1 MRALRIAGG
10 LLLAA
15 LGVALLLAAASVR
28 DAGRALERADLAANA
43 NPRRQLETVKL
54 GGPLPDALPRWLL
67 SIDDDL
73 ALREAQ
79 RDWLRARGV
88 AASPSVSSEQA
99 SAEAQASLA
108 PFSRKGGSP
117 ARSSFAGTRMGVLA
131 FDARPAGGGGGPSN
145 EESAETAFRQA
156 VDGDPNADDAAFDL
170 ELLLRR
176 TQASGQQNQPGR
188 QTNGEGKGRFGAGS
202 STEGHGY

>member
-1 MRALRIAGG
+1 MRALRIGGG
-10 LLLAA
+10 LLLAG
-15 LGVALLLAAASVR
+15 LGVVLLLAAASVR
-28 DAGRALERADLAANA
+28 DAGTALERADLAANA
-43 NPRRQLETVKL
+43 NPRQLHPVKL

-73 ALREAQ
+73 ALRRAQ
-79 RDWLRARGV
+79 GDWLRARGV

-108 PFSRKGGSP
+108 PFTQDHGSP
-117 ARSSFAGTRMGVLA
+117 ARASFAGTRMGVLA

-156 VDGDPNADDAAFDL
+156 VHADPNADDAAFDL

-176 TQASGQQNQPGR
+176 TQASGQRNQPGR
-188 QTNGEGKGRFGAGS
+188 QANGQGRGRFGAGS